1 MQETHIRINIQRALN
16 QFTNGELH
24 ENATHLLKVLGYE
37 SQRTL
42 NREAN
47 TTEAFRE
54 DFDPDNL
61 INIKNAHLH
70 EWHTADFPLPT
81 HR

>member
-1 MQETHIRINIQRALN
+1 MHETHIRTKIQRALN
-16 QFTNGELH
+16 NFTDGNLA

-42 NREAN
+42 NRDAN
-47 TTEAFRE
+47 TVAGVSLE

-61 INIKNAHLH
+61 INPEKALLH
-70 EWHTADFPLPT
+70 EWQTV
-81 HR
+81 